1 MPFQNIDEVINALN
15 VIVANC
21 EQNKLRAGYFAAL
34 YKRMTV
40 AVKEGIQKGMFED
53 GSRMEKLDIC
63 FAERY
68 TSAWQCY
75 GQKQPCS
82 ASWQFA
88 FDGCY
93 NNNNTVI
100 QNLLLGV
107 NTHINLDLA
116 IAAATIAPGD
126 SINALEAD
134 FNRINDA
141 IASLVDDIQES
152 LAQVWFPMRMLS
164 KIVNNKQEAVLNF
177 SIDTARKTAWANA
190 LLLAYMD
197 DAQKQVH
204 IREMDN
210 LVKQIAQGIQ
220 SPGGWAGFV
229 LKLVRKTE
237 YDDTARTIRLIDTT
251 VVE

>member
-152 LAQVWFPMRMLS
+152 LAQVWFPMRMLT

-177 SIDTARKTAWANA
+177 SIDAARKTAWANT
-190 LLLAYMD
+190 LLLAYMN

-204 IREMDN
+204 IREMDS